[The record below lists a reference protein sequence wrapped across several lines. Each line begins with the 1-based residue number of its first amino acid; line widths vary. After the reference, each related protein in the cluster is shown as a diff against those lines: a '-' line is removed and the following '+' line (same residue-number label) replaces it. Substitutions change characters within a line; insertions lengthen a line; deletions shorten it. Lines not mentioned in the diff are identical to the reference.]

1 MSDELHWMRRRALEM
16 SEQLSGW
23 RRHLHMHPE
32 PGMAEYETARF
43 VVERL
48 RAIGI
53 EDVREGV
60 GGTGVVG
67 VVWGQGE
74 RCVALRADLDALEM
88 TEDTGA
94 EYASRRAG
102 LMHACGHDAHVA
114 GLLGAA
120 AILHEMRAGLPGHV
134 KLIFQPGEE
143 SAGGALRMIEDGVLT
158 DPAVSAIAALHVAPE
173 IPAGQL
179 SLNRGFVTAQ
189 SDDVD
194 LVILGE
200 SAHAA
205 HPNQGV
211 DAIAIAAQA
220 LSAIQQFVSRG
231 TAPVHRKVV
240 TFGMIHGGTRRN
252 ILADRVELTGTIRS
266 FEYDTREAIVDF
278 IGNRLRAIVS
288 ELGGRL
294 DVTIEDGYPPLRN
307 DDWAVECMAD
317 AAREVLGPE
326 AVREGE
332 CPSLGA
338 EDLAFFGREGGIP
351 MVMGNLGT
359 RDDAAGMTWPLHS
372 TRYDLPDAIVLP
384 AAAAVLANTAVT
396 MLGR

>member
-1 MSDELHWMRRRALEM
+1 
-16 SEQLSGW
+16 
-23 RRHLHMHPE
+23 
-32 PGMAEYETARF
+32 
-43 VVERL
+43 
-48 RAIGI
+48 
-53 EDVREGV
+53 
-60 GGTGVVG
+60 
-67 VVWGQGE
+67 
-74 RCVALRADLDALEM
+74 
-88 TEDTGA
+88 
-94 EYASRRAG
+94 
-102 LMHACGHDAHVA
+102 
-114 GLLGAA
+114 
-120 AILHEMRAGLPGHV
+120 
-134 KLIFQPGEE
+134 
-143 SAGGALRMIEDGVLT
+143 MIEDGVLT

-205 HPNQGV
+205 HPKQGA
-211 DAIAIAAQA
+211 DASAIAAQA

-294 DVTIEDGYPPLRN
+294 DVTIEELPAAAQRRLG
-307 DDWAVECMAD
+307 VEAWPCSA
-317 AAREVLGPE
+317 GPE
-326 AVREGE
+326 AVRRQ

-338 EDLAFFGREGGIP
+338 EIRVLWARGR
-351 MVMGNLGT
+351 
-359 RDDAAGMTWPLHS
+359 D
-372 TRYDLPDAIVLP
+372 PDGHGQPGHA
-384 AAAAVLANTAVT
+384 
-396 MLGR
+396 R

>member
-1 MSDELHWMRRRALEM
+1 MSDQMHWMRQRALEM

-32 PGMAEYETARF
+32 PSMAEHETARF
-43 VVERL
+43 VAERL
-48 RAIGI
+48 REIGL

-74 RCVALRADLDALEM
+74 RCVALRADMDALEM
-88 TEDTGA
+88 TEETGA
-94 EYASRRAG
+94 EYASRCAG

-120 AILHEMRAGLPGHV
+120 AILHEMRDGLPGHV

-143 SAGGALRMIEDGVLT
+143 GAGGALRMIEDGVLA
-158 DPAVSAIAALHVAPE
+158 DPEVSAVAALHVAPDV
-173 IPAGQL
+173 PAGQL
-179 SLNRGFVTAQ
+179 KLNRGFVTAQ

-194 LVILGE
+194 LVIVGE
-200 SAHAA
+200 CAHAA
-205 HPNQGV
+205 HPQQGT

-220 LSAIQQFVSRG
+220 LTAIQQFLGRG
-231 TAPVHRKVV
+231 TDPVHRKVV
-240 TFGMIHGGTRRN
+240 TFGMIRGGTRRN

-294 DVTIEDGYPPLRN
+294 EVTIEDGYPPVRN
-307 DDWAVECMAD
+307 DDWAVDCMAD
-317 AAREVLGPE
+317 AAREALGPE
-326 AVREGE
+326 TVHDAEY
-332 CPSLGA
+332 PTLGS
-338 EDLAFFGREGGIP
+338 EDFAFFGREGGIP
-351 MVMGNLGT
+351 TVMGNLGT
-359 RDDAAGMTWPLHS
+359 RDEAAGMTWPVHN
-372 TRYDLPDAIVLP
+372 TRFDLPDATVLP
-384 AAAAVLANTAVT
+384 AAAALLANTAVT
-396 MLGR
+396 LLGR